1 MKEEV
6 LINLGFE
13 RNDVSEEESGDK
25 AFYYFTMDFGDLC
38 LISNANDESEK
49 DGGYFVEVG
58 NLAGLLTFVTDTPDA
73 AMRFVP
79 VGVTAG
85 KLIV

>member
-6 LINLGFE
+6 LINLDFE

-49 DGGYFVEVG
+49 DGGYYVEVFDNMDIRIEDETDLK
-58 NLAGLLTFVTDTPDA
+58 NLIEIFKRSLKDGQVS
-73 AMRFVP
+73 
-79 VGVTAG
+79 
-85 KLIV
+85 

>member
-25 AFYYFTMDFGDLC
+25 AFYYFTMEFGDLC
-38 LISNANDESEK
+38 LISNESDESK
-49 DGGYFVEVG
+49 VDGGYYIEVFDNMSIRIEDETDLK
-58 NLAGLLTFVTDTPDA
+58 NLIEIFKRSLKDG
-73 AMRFVP
+73 
-79 VGVTAG
+79 
-85 KLIV
+85 

>member
-6 LINLGFE
+6 LINLDFE

-38 LISNANDESEK
+38 LISNDNDESEK
-49 DGGYFVEVG
+49 DGGYFVEVFDNMDIRITIEEDLKALIDIFKR
-58 NLAGLLTFVTDTPDA
+58 NLKDDE
-73 AMRFVP
+73 
-79 VGVTAG
+79 
-85 KLIV
+85 

>member
-49 DGGYFVEVG
+49 DGGYFVEVFDNMDIRIEDETDLK
-58 NLAGLLTFVTDTPDA
+58 NLIEIFKRSLKDGQVS
-73 AMRFVP
+73 
-79 VGVTAG
+79 
-85 KLIV
+85 

>member
-49 DGGYFVEVG
+49 DGGYYVEVFDNMDIRIEDETDLK
-58 NLAGLLTFVTDTPDA
+58 NLIEIFKRSLKDG
-73 AMRFVP
+73 
-79 VGVTAG
+79 
-85 KLIV
+85 

>member
-25 AFYYFTMDFGDLC
+25 AFYYFTMEFGDLC
-38 LISNANDESEK
+38 LISNASDESK
-49 DGGYFVEVG
+49 VDGGYYIEVFDNMSIRIEDETDLK
-58 NLAGLLTFVTDTPDA
+58 NLIEIFKRSLKDG
-73 AMRFVP
+73 
-79 VGVTAG
+79 
-85 KLIV
+85 

>member
-6 LINLGFE
+6 LINLDFE

-25 AFYYFTMDFGDLC
+25 AFYYFTMNFGDLC

-49 DGGYFVEVG
+49 DGGYYVEVFDNMDIRIEDETDLK
-58 NLAGLLTFVTDTPDA
+58 NLIEIFKRSLKDG
-73 AMRFVP
+73 
-79 VGVTAG
+79 
-85 KLIV
+85 

>member
-6 LINLGFE
+6 LINLDFE

-49 DGGYFVEVG
+49 DGGYYVEVFDNMDIRIEDETDLK
-58 NLAGLLTFVTDTPDA
+58 NLIEIFKRSLKDG
-73 AMRFVP
+73 
-79 VGVTAG
+79 
-85 KLIV
+85 

>member
-13 RNDVSEEESGDK
+13 RNSVSEEESGDK

-38 LISNANDESEK
+38 LISNANDESEV
-49 DGGYFVEVG
+49 DGGYYVEVFDNMSIRITAEEDLKALIDIFKR
-58 NLAGLLTFVTDTPDA
+58 NLKDD
-73 AMRFVP
+73 
-79 VGVTAG
+79 
-85 KLIV
+85 K

>member
-6 LINLGFE
+6 LINLDFE

-38 LISNANDESEK
+38 LISNDNDESEK
-49 DGGYFVEVG
+49 DGGYFVEVFDNMDIRIEDETDLK
-58 NLAGLLTFVTDTPDA
+58 NLIEIFKRSLKDGQVS
-73 AMRFVP
+73 
-79 VGVTAG
+79 
-85 KLIV
+85 

>member
-49 DGGYFVEVG
+49 DGGYFVEVFDNMDIRITIEEDLKALIDIFKR
-58 NLAGLLTFVTDTPDA
+58 NLKGDE
-73 AMRFVP
+73 
-79 VGVTAG
+79 
-85 KLIV
+85 

>member
-6 LINLGFE
+6 LINLDFE

-49 DGGYFVEVG
+49 DGGYFVEVFDNMDIRIEDETDLK
-58 NLAGLLTFVTDTPDA
+58 NLIEIFKRSLKDGQVS
-73 AMRFVP
+73 
-79 VGVTAG
+79 
-85 KLIV
+85 

>member
-49 DGGYFVEVG
+49 DGGYYVEVFDNMDIRIEDETDLK
-58 NLAGLLTFVTDTPDA
+58 NLIEIFKRSLKDGQVS
-73 AMRFVP
+73 
-79 VGVTAG
+79 
-85 KLIV
+85 

>member
-6 LINLGFE
+6 LINLDFE

-49 DGGYFVEVG
+49 DGGYYVEVFDNMDIRIEDETDLK
-58 NLAGLLTFVTDTPDA
+58 NLIEIFKRSLKDGQLS
-73 AMRFVP
+73 
-79 VGVTAG
+79 
-85 KLIV
+85 

>member
-49 DGGYFVEVG
+49 DGGYFVEVFDNMDIRIEDETDLK
-58 NLAGLLTFVTDTPDA
+58 NLIEIFKRSLKDG
-73 AMRFVP
+73 
-79 VGVTAG
+79 
-85 KLIV
+85 

>member
-49 DGGYFVEVG
+49 DGGYYVEVFDNMDIRIEDETDLK
-58 NLAGLLTFVTDTPDA
+58 NLIEIFKRSLKGDE
-73 AMRFVP
+73 
-79 VGVTAG
+79 
-85 KLIV
+85 

>member
-6 LINLGFE
+6 LINLDFE

-49 DGGYFVEVG
+49 DGGYFVEVFDNMDIRIEDETDLK
-58 NLAGLLTFVTDTPDA
+58 NLIEIFKRSLKDG
-73 AMRFVP
+73 
-79 VGVTAG
+79 
-85 KLIV
+85 

>member
-49 DGGYFVEVG
+49 DGRYFVEVFDNMDIRIEDETDLK
-58 NLAGLLTFVTDTPDA
+58 NLIEIFKRSLKDGQVS
-73 AMRFVP
+73 
-79 VGVTAG
+79 
-85 KLIV
+85 

>member
-25 AFYYFTMDFGDLC
+25 AFYYFTMDFGDVC
-38 LISNANDESEK
+38 LISNSNDEAKEDGWRVELFDTRSFEFK
-49 DGGYFVEVG
+49 DEEDLRV
-58 NLAGLLTFVTDTPDA
+58 
-73 AMRFVP
+73 
-79 VGVTAG
+79 
-85 KLIV
+85 LINIFKRSLKDDK

>member
-38 LISNANDESEK
+38 LISNSNDESEK
-49 DGGYFVEVG
+49 DGGYYVEVFDNMDIRIEDETDLK
-58 NLAGLLTFVTDTPDA
+58 NLIEIFKRSLKDGQVS
-73 AMRFVP
+73 
-79 VGVTAG
+79 
-85 KLIV
+85 